1 MFQVLIADDEP
12 IVLEGMRLFP
22 WSDIG
27 CEVAGE
33 AEDGIVALDMVKHLH
48 PDIVISDIRMPGM
61 DGLSLASAVHT
72 LNPQTEIL
80 LITGFSEFAYAR
92 KALQIGVVD
101 FLVKPVSFTH
111 LHDALAK
118 ATERLMKKREA
129 QEKMD
134 VLTLAVSHMLP
145 KVQDQILH
153 DAIEGTCEEAGSD
166 WSLDKEQFVI
176 AALYCDTPKGLE
188 IYMLRDYLSRLVEQV
203 GGLLV
208 YEYRRYIVLF
218 RFLREMDENSCRKM
232 VERRIENVQLDA
244 WKQYRFTFSAGVSMV
259 GKTLQELPWLKQ
271 QALTSLHQS
280 QIAGKNL
287 VVCWQ
292 GEGFQKISPERL
304 SGLRTELFSA
314 LQSRDMDGLDMALRK
329 LEQLM
334 ESSPR
339 GVTLIHSLWEEVVCL
354 LSLPC
359 SDAIFEETQS
369 DVHSYM
375 VVMSQRLH
383 TVLRNLQVEDMERQK
398 EVGVVVENYIKE
410 HFAEDISLSDLS
422 EVLCYNTAY
431 LSRLISKHC
440 GQSFVRML
448 VMYRMER
455 AKELLRTTNDQI
467 AKIAAAVGYNDVG
480 YFITTFRKHEGLTP
494 ADYRLGKG

>member
-22 WSDIG
+22 WSDVE
-27 CEVAGE
+27 CKVVGE
-33 AEDGIVALDMVKHLH
+33 AKDGLVALDMVKHLH

-72 LNPQTEIL
+72 LNPQAEIL

-101 FLVKPVSFTH
+101 FLVKPVSFAH

-118 ATERLMKKREA
+118 AIERLTKKREA

-134 VLTLAVSHMLP
+134 ALTLAVSHMLP
-145 KVQDQILH
+145 KVQDQILY
-153 DAIEGTCEEAGSD
+153 DAIEGTFDENDSD

-176 AALYCDTPKGLE
+176 AALYCDAPKGLE
-188 IYMLRDYLSRLVEQV
+188 IYMLRDYLSRLVERV

-218 RFLREMDENSCRKM
+218 RFPRETDGDSCRKL
-232 VERRIENVQLDA
+232 VEKRIENVQLDA

-259 GKTLQELPWLKQ
+259 GKNLQELPWLKQ
-271 QALTSLHQS
+271 QALTSLHQG
-280 QIAGKNL
+280 QIVGKNL
-287 VVCWQ
+287 VACWQ
-292 GEGFQKISPERL
+292 GESIQKISPERL

-314 LQSRDMDGLDMALRK
+314 LQSRDMDGLDRTLRK
-329 LEQLM
+329 LEQLV
-334 ESSPR
+334 ENSSR
-339 GVTLIHSLWEEVVCL
+339 GITLMRALWEEVVCL

-359 SDAIFEETQS
+359 SDAIFEETHS

-375 VVMSQRLH
+375 VAMTQRLH
-383 TVLRNLQVEDMERQK
+383 NVLRNLQAQDMERQK
-398 EVGVVVENYIKE
+398 EVGVIVENYIKE

-422 EVLCYNTAY
+422 EELCYNTAY

-440 GQSFVRML
+440 GQSFVKLL
-448 VMYRMER
+448 VSYRMDR
-455 AKELLRTTNDQI
+455 AKELLRTTEDQI
-467 AKIAAAVGYNDVG
+467 AKVASAVGYNDVG
-480 YFITTFRKHEGLTP
+480 YFITTFRRHVGLTP
-494 ADYRLGKG
+494 ADYRLGKD